1 MAFEAQ
7 EWKDVLGL
15 TSQVLRNDPLDYGKV
30 SGSLLDL
37 DSVDYS
43 RAYFYNAVANFGL
56 DRLPEA
62 EKSGLQA
69 ERLDL
74 WPHYPQLRLLL
85 ADIFAKKS
93 DYAGAID
100 QLQMY
105 LTIIP
110 QGKNAD
116 LAREKLAKLEKLN
129 VAEPVSDK
137 TDRN

>member
-1 MAFEAQ
+1 
-7 EWKDVLGL
+7 
-15 TSQVLRNDPLDYGKV
+15 
-30 SGSLLDL
+30 
-37 DSVDYS
+37 
-43 RAYFYNAVANFGL
+43 
-56 DRLPEA
+56 
-62 EKSGLQA
+62 SGLQA

-85 ADIFAKKS
+85 AEIFAKKS